1 MTQAKNGDTV
11 HVHLTGRLA
20 NGTVFATSENRA
32 PLELILGEGRV
43 LPGVDRAV
51 VGMQTGA
58 SKIVTIPAA
67 EAYGDRHEELVRD
80 LERDQIGN
88 LAPEVGDELEVRQPD
103 GETVIVRVVSVS
115 ETSVTV
121 DGNHRL
127 AGEDLTFDIELV
139 SIA

>member
-20 NGTVFATSENRA
+20 DGRVFATSENRA

-43 LPGVDRAV
+43 LPGIDRAV
-51 VGMQTGA
+51 VGMQTGT
-58 SKIVTIPAA
+58 SKSVTIPAQ
-67 EAYGDRHEELVRD
+67 EAYGGHHKELVRD
-80 LERDQIGN
+80 LARDQIGN
-88 LAPEVGDELEVRQPD
+88 LVPEVGDELELRQPD
-103 GETVIVRVVSVS
+103 GETVIVRVISVS
-115 ETSVTV
+115 ETSVTI

>member
-11 HVHLTGRLA
+11 YIHLTGRLA

-32 PLELILGEGRV
+32 PLELVLGEGRV

-51 VGMQTGA
+51 VGMQAGA
-58 SKIVTIPAA
+58 SKSVAIPAE
-67 EAYGDRHEELVRD
+67 EAYGDRREELVRE
-80 LERDQIGN
+80 LGQDQIGN

-103 GETVIVRVVSVS
+103 GERVIVRVVSVS
-115 ETSVTV
+115 ESSVTV

>member
-20 NGTVFATSENRA
+20 DGTVFATSENRA
-32 PLELILGEGRV
+32 PLEFILGESRV
-43 LPGVDRAV
+43 LPGVDRAI

-58 SKIVTIPAA
+58 SKSVTIPAE
-67 EAYGDRHEELVRD
+67 EAYGAHHKELVRD
-80 LERDQIGN
+80 LARGQIGN
-88 LAPEVGDELEVRQPD
+88 LVPEVGDELEVRQPD
-103 GETVIVRVVSVS
+103 GEMVVVQVISVS

-127 AGEDLTFDIELV
+127 AGEDLTFEIELV